1 MTKTN
6 DHDVIVVGAR
16 CAGSPMAMLLARR
29 GYRVLLLDRASFP
42 SDTVSTHLLHPP
54 AVAALRR
61 WGLLDEVLASG
72 CPPIERY
79 SFDFGPVTITG
90 SPRPAGGDGAARG
103 STAYAPRRTVL
114 DKILV
119 DAAAEAGVEVR
130 ERFSVDD
137 LVFDDAGIVVGVRGR
152 AHDGSR
158 TVDRAPVVVG
168 ADGVSSMIARA
179 VRAQEYATK
188 PPLEVAA
195 YSYWRDVPVE
205 GFETVVRPDRGMAAI
220 PTNDDLT
227 LVIAGWPAAEAAAY
241 RANVEANFLATLEL
255 APALA
260 ERVRAGTRT
269 ERFRTGGVRN
279 FFRVPY
285 GPGWMLVGDAGYTK
299 DPITAQ
305 GIADAFADAERGAAA
320 LDEVLS
326 GRRTFGDAMAA
337 FQDDRDEAA
346 MAMYEFTTQ
355 LATLEPPPQEV
366 QQLLGAIHG
375 NQPAMDAFAS
385 VVAGTL
391 SPVELFDP
399 DRVQRLLDAPAA

>member
-1 MTKTN
+1 
-6 DHDVIVVGAR
+6 
-16 CAGSPMAMLLARR
+16 
-29 GYRVLLLDRASFP
+29 
-42 SDTVSTHLLHPP
+42 
-54 AVAALRR
+54 
-61 WGLLDEVLASG
+61 
-72 CPPIERY
+72 
-79 SFDFGPVTITG
+79 
-90 SPRPAGGDGAARG
+90 
-103 STAYAPRRTVL
+103 
-114 DKILV
+114 
-119 DAAAEAGVEVR
+119 
-130 ERFSVDD
+130 
-137 LVFDDAGIVVGVRGR
+137 
-152 AHDGSR
+152 
-158 TVDRAPVVVG
+158 
-168 ADGVSSMIARA
+168 
-179 VRAQEYATK
+179 
-188 PPLEVAA
+188 
-195 YSYWRDVPVE
+195 
-205 GFETVVRPDRGMAAI
+205 
-220 PTNDDLT
+220 
-227 LVIAGWPAAEAAAY
+227 
-241 RANVEANFLATLEL
+241 
-255 APALA
+255 
-260 ERVRAGTRT
+260 
-269 ERFRTGGVRN
+269 VRN

>member
-1 MTKTN
+1 MTN

-16 CAGSPMAMLLARR
+16 CAGSPTAMLLARR
-29 GYRVLLLDRASFP
+29 GYRVLLVDRASFP

-61 WGLLDEVLASG
+61 WGLLDRVLATG

-79 SFDFGPVTITG
+79 SFDFGPVTIAG
-90 SPRPAGGDGAARG
+90 RPRPAADDGAADAGG

-130 ERFSVDD
+130 ERFTVDD
-137 LVFDDAGIVVGVRGR
+137 VIADDAGIVVGIRGR
-152 AHDGSR
+152 HHDGSP

-168 ADGVSSMIARA
+168 ADGVSSPVARA
-179 VRAQEYATK
+179 VGAQEYATK
-188 PPLEVAA
+188 PVLEVAA
-195 YSYWRDVPVE
+195 YSYWRDVPIE
-205 GFETVVRPDRGMAAI
+205 GFETAVRPDRGVAAI

-227 LVIAGWPAAEAAAY
+227 LVIAGWPAAEATTY
-241 RANVEANFLATLEL
+241 RADVEANYLATVEL

-260 ERVRAGTRT
+260 ERVRAGTRV

-285 GPGWMLVGDAGYTK
+285 GPGWVLVGDAGYTK

-305 GIADAFADAERGAAA
+305 GISDAFADAERCAAS
-320 LDEVLS
+320 LDDVFS
-326 GRRTFGDAMAA
+326 GRRTFDDAMTAFHAA
-337 FQDDRDEAA
+337 RDEAA
-346 MAMYEFTTQ
+346 MAIYEFTTQ
-355 LATLEPPPQEV
+355 LATLEPPPPEV

-375 NQPAMDAFAS
+375 HQPAMDAFAS

-391 SPVELFDP
+391 SPAELFDP
-399 DRVQRLLDAPAA
+399 DRVRHLLEAPAA

>member
-1 MTKTN
+1 MTRH
-6 DHDVIVVGAR
+6 HDVIVVGAR
-16 CAGSPMAMLLARR
+16 CAGSPTAMLLARR
-29 GYRVLLLDRASFP
+29 GYRVLLVDRASFP

-61 WGLLDEVLASG
+61 WGLLDEVLATG

-90 SPRPAGGDGAARG
+90 RPRPLAGDGADGG

-114 DKILV
+114 DKVLV
-119 DAAAEAGVEVR
+119 DAAARAGVEVR

-137 LVFDDAGIVVGVRGR
+137 VVVDEAGIVVGIRGR
-152 AHDGSR
+152 GHDGAR
-158 TVDRAPVVVG
+158 TFDRAPVVVG
-168 ADGVSSMIARA
+168 ADGVNSLIARA
-179 VRAQEYATK
+179 VRAPEYATK
-188 PPLEVAA
+188 PLLEVGAF
-195 YSYWRDVPVE
+195 SYWRDVPVD
-205 GFETVVRPDRGMAAI
+205 GFQTVVRPGRGMAAI
-220 PTNDDLT
+220 PTNDDMT

-241 RANVEANFLATLEL
+241 RTNVEANFLATLEL

-260 ERVRAGTRT
+260 ERVRAGTRA

-285 GPGWMLVGDAGYTK
+285 GPGWVLLGDACYTK

-305 GIADAFADAERGAAA
+305 GIADAFADAERGATA
-320 LDEVLS
+320 LDDVLS
-326 GRRTFGDAMAA
+326 GRRGFADAMAA
-337 FQDDRDEAA
+337 FQADRDRAA
-346 MAMYEFTTQ
+346 MAMYELTTQ
-355 LATLEPPPQEV
+355 LATLEPPPHEV
-366 QQLLGAIHG
+366 QRLLAAIDG

-391 SPVELFDP
+391 APVELFDP